1 MMKFSRPLI
10 IAALL
15 SVSQSAFGFF
25 VDGDGHYALRGET
38 RTSPEF
44 SKDTGTFQAIEQSFR
59 LKGEARFNDI
69 SSMFLEFRL
78 FDNPREAYLGDT
90 AEPEN
95 CRGTTG
101 TDENCTT
108 RSQNSGEPSYQ
119 PYTPKVTQAYVRY
132 GFDYCIIEAGRR
144 GRDWGLGIFM
154 DSGEDPFDTSASVY
168 DGFTCD
174 VNIQKTQ
181 TLGFSVGYDK
191 LAETGVGFN
200 PTSGVDRKY
209 GANDVGDDLD
219 QFFFTIKYDDTK
231 ANAGSAFTK
240 QIGVYFAQINSA
252 SLKKGGSNTDIKF
265 LDLYTAFFV
274 GDLIIRN
281 EILFRMGKSADP
293 NWIALG
299 GNSGLR
305 EGEPQTNK
313 LESIAIA
320 GSLTWI
326 ISKSGA
332 PVGPIEYNQGDATQH
347 LMFFDYAYA
356 PGDKDGYYGTNDSGP
371 LEGGRQN
378 EGFERDANVNA
389 IAFHRN
395 YKPALL
401 LFNARPEADNLSE
414 DGVFNP
420 SRMVNAS
427 MLSTGY
433 RYESMQ
439 NGNFELKFI
448 TATLLQGIPGNVKE
462 QYNNTKQ
469 ADIDNGTTND
479 DGKRPAGFHGKHL
492 GYEIDLTYSK
502 RIGKEANLGVA
513 AGFALPGDAWKVD
526 EKSKPTTSA
535 VIQTYAAFR
544 F

>member
-1 MMKFSRPLI
+1 MKFSRPLV

-38 RTSPEF
+38 RTNPEF
-44 SKDTGTFQAIEQSFR
+44 SKETGTYQAIEQSFR

-95 CRGTTG
+95 CRNSTG
-101 TDENCTT
+101 TDENCPT
-108 RSQNSGEPSYQ
+108 RSQNSGEPSYK
-119 PYTPKVTQAYVRY
+119 PYTPKITQAYVRY

-144 GRDWGLGIFM
+144 GRNWGLGIFM
-154 DSGEDPFDTSASVY
+154 DAGEDPFETSSSVY

-191 LAETGVGFN
+191 LSETGVGIDPPAN
-200 PTSGVDRKY
+200 DNRRY
-209 GANDVGDDLD
+209 GANDIGDDMD

-240 QIGVYFAQINSA
+240 QIGVYFAQVNST
-252 SLKKGGSNTDIKF
+252 SLKNGGSNTDIKF

-274 GDLIIRN
+274 GDLVIRN

-299 GNSGLR
+299 GEARNG
-305 EGEPQTNK
+305 GEPATNK
-313 LESIAIA
+313 LESIALA
-320 GSLTWI
+320 GSLAWI
-326 ISKSGA
+326 IDKSGA
-332 PVGPIEYNQGDATQH
+332 PVGPAEYNQGDATQH

-356 PGDKDGYYGTNDSGP
+356 PGDEHGYYGTNESGP
-371 LEGGRQN
+371 LEGGLQN
-378 EGFERDANVNA
+378 DGFRRDSKVSAM
-389 IAFHRN
+389 AFHRN

-401 LFNARPEADNLSE
+401 LFNARPEADNLTQ

-427 MLSTGY
+427 MMSTGY
-433 RYESMQ
+433 RYESME
-439 NGNFELKFI
+439 NGNFEFKLI
-448 TATLLQGIPGNVKE
+448 TATLLEGMPGNLKKQYEDVKR
-462 QYNNTKQ
+462 
-469 ADIDNGTTND
+469 ADAANGTKND

-492 GYEIDLTYSK
+492 GYELDMSYSK
-502 RIGKEANLGVA
+502 RVGKEATLGIA
-513 AGFALPGDAWKVD
+513 AGFALAGDAWKVD
-526 EKSKPTTSA
+526 ENSEPLSSA
-535 VIQTYAAFR
+535 VVQTYAAFR